1 MVFCFTE
8 GLWTLGEQLVPYD
21 GLDCIFLVNFA
32 YCIDED
38 TCHFGKRTTFDL
50 IALIA
55 SWVIY
60 IIIIIAFF
68 STEILRYA
76 SDFPNLTYA

>member
-1 MVFCFTE
+1 MSNSCLTMAWIAF
-8 GLWTLGEQLVPYD
+8 
-21 GLDCIFLVNFA
+21 FLVNFA
-32 YCIDED
+32 YAYDCIDED

-68 STEILRYA
+68 ITEILRYA